1 MSNIPKLR
9 FPEFTDA
16 WEKCKLGKIAI
27 KVTEK
32 NKDGIFQET
41 LTNSAE
47 FGVISQR
54 DFFDKD
60 ISNPENLNGYYIVKP
75 NDFVYNPRISNLAP
89 VGPIKRNQLNRI
101 GIMSPLYFIFRVSSN
116 IDLDF
121 LDAFFSTNLWHLFLK
136 LNGDSGARADRIAI
150 KDKIFMEM
158 PISIPTLPEQQKIGN
173 LFKQLDWLIT
183 LHKRKWDDVILLKK
197 ALLQKMFPK
206 NGSDFPEIRFPEFT
220 DAWEKCKL
228 GEVGKTYTGLSGKT
242 KEDFGHGQAK
252 FITYMNVF
260 GNPIASSS
268 GVDRIEIDSR
278 QNEVKFGD
286 VFFTTSSETPEEV
299 GMSSIWLEN
308 TENVYL
314 NSFCFG
320 YRPIKIFD
328 PYFFAFYLR
337 SPSIRAKII
346 LLAQGISRYNIS
358 KTKMME
364 QEISIP
370 TLPEQQKIGN
380 LFKQLDRLITLH
392 KRQHEH
398 YQLLKKALLQQM
410 FV

>member
-1 MSNIPKLR
+1 MNNIPKL
-9 FPEFTDA
+9 
-16 WEKCKLGKIAI
+16 
-27 KVTEK
+27 
-32 NKDGIFQET
+32 
-41 LTNSAE
+41 
-47 FGVISQR
+47 
-54 DFFDKD
+54 
-60 ISNPENLNGYYIVKP
+60 
-75 NDFVYNPRISNLAP
+75 
-89 VGPIKRNQLNRI
+89 
-101 GIMSPLYFIFRVSSN
+101 
-116 IDLDF
+116 
-121 LDAFFSTNLWHLFLK
+121 
-136 LNGDSGARADRIAI
+136 
-150 KDKIFMEM
+150 
-158 PISIPTLPEQQKIGN
+158 
-173 LFKQLDWLIT
+173 
-183 LHKRKWDDVILLKK
+183 
-197 ALLQKMFPK
+197 
-206 NGSDFPEIRFPEFT
+206 RFPEFT

-392 KRQHEH
+392 KRKWDDVI
-398 YQLLKKALLQQM
+398 LLKKALLQKM
-410 FV
+410 FPKNGSDFPEIRFPEFTDAWEKCKLGEVARFSKGSGYSKNDLVEHGKPIILYGRLYTNYQTIIDEIDTFTVEKNKSVISEGNEVLIPASGESAEEIARASAIEKSGIILGGDLNIIKILTKLSPHFLAITLSNGNQKLELSKKAQGKSVVHLRNSDLETVVLLHPTLPEQQKIGNLFKQLNRLITLHK